1 MGKIRYGIGSQEEK
15 TLREI
20 GDQMNVT
27 RERIRQ
33 LEIGAIDRLKRLY
46 NESGEFQDPKQI

>member
-1 MGKIRYGIGSQEEK
+1 MRYGIGSQEEK

-33 LEIGAIDRLKRLY
+33 LEMGAIGYLKRLY
-46 NESGEFQDPKQI
+46 NESGEFQGSKQI

>member
-1 MGKIRYGIGSQEEK
+1 
-15 TLREI
+15 
-20 GDQMNVT
+20 MNVT

-33 LEIGAIDRLKRLY
+33 LEMEAIDRLKRLY

>member
-1 MGKIRYGIGSQEEK
+1 MRYGIGFHKEK